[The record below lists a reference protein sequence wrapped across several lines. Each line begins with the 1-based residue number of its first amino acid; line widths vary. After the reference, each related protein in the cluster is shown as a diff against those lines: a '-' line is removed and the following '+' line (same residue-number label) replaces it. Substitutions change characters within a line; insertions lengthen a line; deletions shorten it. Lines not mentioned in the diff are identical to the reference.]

1 MTNIG
6 VFDSGLGGLT
16 VLKELSKKHKANY
29 FYFGDNK
36 NVPYGDKSSQEIIN
50 LSKNMVKFLLKKD
63 IDFFVVACN
72 TISVVGIDELRK
84 TFDKK
89 FISITDEAVGELLNK
104 KGDAF
109 VMATKATCL
118 KHGYKEK
125 IQRFSDKK
133 VYEKAC
139 PSLVSFIENGEICG
153 KDLENDLKKYLDI
166 ANERKIENIILGC
179 THYPIIRKEIEKNLT
194 YRANIIDPAKVLARD
209 IVFDED
215 ENLNIEIYMTDVNEI
230 SQNMTNIIMGREIEI
245 KKVSN

>member
-29 FYFGDNK
+29 FYLGDNK

-50 LSKNMVKFLLKKD
+50 LSKNIVKFLLKKD

-72 TISVVGIDELRK
+72 TVSVLAIDELRK

-89 FISITDEAVGELLNK
+89 FISITDEAVKEVLNK
-104 KGDAF
+104 KGGVF

-125 IQRFSDKK
+125 IQSLSDKK
-133 VYEKAC
+133 VYEQAC
-139 PSLVSFIENGEICG
+139 PSLVSFIENGEVCG
-153 KDLENDLKKYLDI
+153 KNLENDLKKYLSI
-166 ANERKIENIILGC
+166 ANEKKIENIILGC
-179 THYPIIRKEIEKNLT
+179 THYPIIEKEIKKNLT
-194 YRANIIDPAKVLARD
+194 YDANIIDPAKVLARD

-230 SQNMTNIIMGREIEI
+230 SQKMTNIIMGREIKI
-245 KKVSN
+245 KKACN